1 MQEIARKEE
10 KKGKNVWVGYGRIKI
25 NGEWWRWD
33 EEEEAL
39 KDEKG
44 NKIWRKGGRE
54 SGEGRVRRI
63 EVRREKGGGEK
74 RKSLEEKDWKIGF
87 WNVAGLANKDREFWE
102 GLKNWEVMVLV
113 ETWTDTRVEGG
124 ERKVAKGI

>member
-1 MQEIARKEE
+1 M
-10 KKGKNVWVGYGRIKI
+10 
-25 NGEWWRWD
+25 
-33 EEEEAL
+33 
-39 KDEKG
+39 
-44 NKIWRKGGRE
+44 
-54 SGEGRVRRI
+54 RRI

-113 ETWTDTRVEGG
+113 ETWTDT
-124 ERKVAKGI
+124 KG